1 MAIFIKLEAQKA
13 LYSLY
18 KQILILI
25 FQLKLFD
32 ALVYPILT
40 YSAEIWGFE
49 NKNIIEKNHLQFC
62 RKILGVR
69 TSTHNF
75 MVYGE
80 LGRYPIELQIKIKM
94 LCFWNKI
101 VGNHDKL
108 SGKIYRLL
116 FKLCISGK
124 KDIPWMNYIKSIFDE
139 TGFSNIWDGQKYI
152 NPEFLKATI
161 K

>member
-40 YSAEIWGFE
+40 YSADIWGFE
-49 NKNIIEKNHLQFC
+49 NKNIIEKIHLQFC
-62 RKILGVR
+62 KKILGVR
-69 TSTHNF
+69 TSTPNC

-80 LGRYPIELQIKIKM
+80 LG
-94 LCFWNKI
+94 
-101 VGNHDKL
+101 
-108 SGKIYRLL
+108 
-116 FKLCISGK
+116 
-124 KDIPWMNYIKSIFDE
+124 
-139 TGFSNIWDGQKYI
+139 
-152 NPEFLKATI
+152 
-161 K
+161 